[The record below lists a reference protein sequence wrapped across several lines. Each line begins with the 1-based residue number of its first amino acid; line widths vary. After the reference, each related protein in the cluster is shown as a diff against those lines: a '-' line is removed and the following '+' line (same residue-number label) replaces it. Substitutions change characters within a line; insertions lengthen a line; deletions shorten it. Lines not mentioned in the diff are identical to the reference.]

1 MENIIDTLFGNT
13 LFSNIYFTDEN
24 PAKIE
29 TIDISKINNE
39 IKEVKKTQVFNLL
52 KYEISNSG
60 LISLNI
66 RENIKSNLLIKLNF
80 SQTNNL
86 KYFNLGFIK
95 NLFNKR
101 NVNTLLNTFE
111 GKDWVI
117 TSDNIISELS
127 KSERFESQ
135 QGYGDI
141 RLIGKIDNTLIYKIK
156 DIENIIY
163 IGNNG
168 SVTTVFNKNIS
179 DINNGVNIEYLLEVS
194 DDIKKI
200 IVY

>member
-1 MENIIDTLFGNT
+1 MENIIDTLFGNA

-24 PAKIE
+24 PAKVE
-29 TIDISKINNE
+29 KIDISKINNE
-39 IKEVKKTQVFNLL
+39 IIEVKNFQVFDLF
-52 KYEISNSG
+52 KYDIPRSG

-80 SQTNNL
+80 SQKENL

-101 NVNTLLNTFE
+101 NVNTLLKKFE
-111 GKDWVI
+111 GKDWII

-127 KSERFESQ
+127 KSEKFEPL

-141 RLIGKIDNTLIYKIK
+141 RLIGKIDGTLIYKIK
-156 DIENIIY
+156 DLENIIY
-163 IGNNG
+163 MGNNG
-168 SVTTVFNKNIS
+168 SITMVFKKNIS
-179 DINNGVNIEYLLEVS
+179 DNNYGVVIEYLLVVNDEV
-194 DDIKKI
+194 KKI
-200 IVY
+200 IVC